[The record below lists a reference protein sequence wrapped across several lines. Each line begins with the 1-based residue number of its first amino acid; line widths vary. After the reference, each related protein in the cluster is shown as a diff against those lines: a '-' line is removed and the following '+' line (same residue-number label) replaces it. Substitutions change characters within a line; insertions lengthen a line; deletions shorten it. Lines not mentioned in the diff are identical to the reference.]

1 MFFCMSELTKQKQL
15 DRIAEDMVK
24 DGVCA
29 ELAATAT
36 QLVPGE
42 GNPDADVVF
51 IGEAPGKNE
60 DITGKPFVGAAGKY
74 LNELLAIAGLTRE
87 EVFITSIV
95 KYRPPNNRDPKPTE
109 KAESWPYMLRQLEVI
124 QPKLVVTLG
133 RHSMGY
139 FVPNATIGQ
148 IHGQLVTGG
157 KWDVMPV
164 YHPAAA
170 LYGMPRAVV
179 EDDFMKL
186 KKVVDHIRKESKQN
200 ATK

>member
-1 MFFCMSELTKQKQL
+1 MTKLTKQKQL
-15 DRIAEDMVK
+15 DQIAGDMVK
-24 DGVCA
+24 DKVCP
-29 ELAATAT
+29 ELAETAT

-42 GNPDADVVF
+42 GNPNADVVF

-60 DITGKPFVGAAGKY
+60 DITGRPFVGAAGKY
-74 LNELLAIAGLTRE
+74 LNELLAIASLTRE

-95 KYRPPNNRDPKPTE
+95 KYRPPNNRDPKPAE
-109 KAESWPYMLRQLEVI
+109 KAESWPYLLRQLKVI

-157 KWDVMPV
+157 EWDVMPV

-186 KKVVDHIRKESKQN
+186 KKVVERIRKESKSN